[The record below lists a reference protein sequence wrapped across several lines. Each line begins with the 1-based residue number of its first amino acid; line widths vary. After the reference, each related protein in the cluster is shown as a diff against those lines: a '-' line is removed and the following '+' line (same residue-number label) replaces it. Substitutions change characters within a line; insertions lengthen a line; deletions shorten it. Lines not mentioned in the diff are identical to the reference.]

1 MVGAFAGYYLSS
13 LVPRGSL
20 TGGITVM
27 IGAMVICAV
36 LGILIERLAYRPLR
50 TRSKLTVLITAIG
63 VSLFLENTGQFL
75 FTANPKA
82 FPALFPQSNFKLGEL
97 VVASSQMIVL
107 AVTVGLLA
115 GLQFIV

>member
-36 LGILIERLAYRPLR
+36 LGIVIERLAYRPLR
-50 TRSKLTVLITAIG
+50 ARSKLTVLITAIG
-63 VSLFLENTGQFL
+63 VSLLLENSGQFI
-75 FTANPKA
+75 FGANTKR
-82 FPALFPQSNFKLGEL
+82 FPMLFPE
-97 VVASSQMIVL
+97 ASFHLAGGIVL
-107 AVTVGLLA
+107 TSNQGIVFVVTLVLLA
-115 GLQFIV
+115 ALQ